1 MSRGAHERIL
11 SQLAASPNELASGI
25 AQCIEALRLVSALPR
40 AYPLMVEYPA
50 NPKSP
55 TIKAFGRAQLA
66 RLPLRSVTAIIK
78 SSMGLPDNVRVVS
91 ATFYR
96 EDGSIDPSRV
106 LLDDDSWK
114 ELVPYVHTLHVED
127 DRPAFVPGTSTP
139 SKGGLNTGAS
149 AFVPSSSSISIR
161 TLEGTQVSLQNL
173 RNLYSPNSP
182 PPSSPFAML
191 DNHSV

>member
-1 MSRGAHERIL
+1 MRYAVALISSL
-11 SQLAASPNELASGI
+11 S
-25 AQCIEALRLVSALPR
+25 LRR
-40 AYPLMVEYPA
+40 
-50 NPKSP
+50 N
-55 TIKAFGRAQLA
+55 R
-66 RLPLRSVTAIIK
+66 RSQSVAAIIK

-96 EDGSIDPSRV
+96 EDGSIDPSRI

-127 DRPAFVPGTSTP
+127 DRPAFAPSTP
-139 SKGGLNTGAS
+139 GLNTGAS

-173 RNLYSPNSP
+173 RNLYSPNCESSHTSVFWDVNHVSAP
-182 PPSSPFAML
+182 PPSSPFAIL
-191 DNHSV
+191 DNHSLNSN

>member
-1 MSRGAHERIL
+1 MVLISSSTAIVL
-11 SQLAASPNELASGI
+11 SQ
-25 AQCIEALRLVSALPR
+25 
-40 AYPLMVEYPA
+40 
-50 NPKSP
+50 
-55 TIKAFGRAQLA
+55 
-66 RLPLRSVTAIIK
+66 SVTAIIK
-78 SSMGLPDNVRVVS
+78 GSMGLHDNVRVVS

-114 ELVPYVHTLHVED
+114 ELVPYVHTLHLED

-139 SKGGLNTGAS
+139 NKGGLNTGAS

-173 RNLYSPNSP
+173 RNLYSPNCEFILCFSGLLWYVNHVSAP